1 MARNYYCAAA
11 VALVVST
18 GLAHAQPSAPAAL
31 SAQPGNAQVQLTWA
45 DPSNNAITLY
55 SVRYSTDSAS
65 FSSSTPP
72 EWRPISGSDAQTVR
86 HTVSNLANGTRH
98 YFQIRAADAD
108 GDSGPSNTATTRLAT
123 SPTAAVRIDDAN
135 LREQLEI
142 ALQKTAGAVITQLD
156 MATLI
161 HFSAW
166 SAGVSDV
173 TALEQA
179 VNLVTL
185 DLSDNRISDVAAFM
199 HLTALEE
206 LFLDRNSV
214 SDVTALGHLTS
225 LAYLWLSNNRIA
237 DVTALGRLES
247 LRELRLGNNSISD
260 VAPLAK
266 LASLAGLHLN
276 DNNISD
282 VTALGGL
289 AALQELNLDGN
300 SIADVAALG
309 RLTRLRQLWLNG
321 NAISDVTALG
331 NLVRLKGLDLGNN
344 SISDVTA
351 LGRLTGLP
359 ELTLNANNISDVT
372 ALGRLTNLQGLYLSD
387 NNISDVTPLGKLKDN
402 LLVLFL
408 GNNDISDMAPLESS
422 RSLGQLWL
430 NGNDITRV
438 ALAKLPALVL
448 LNLDDNDISD
458 LTSFRSL
465 ATTSGALSLYLNNN
479 EITDLTPLGDLTGL
493 KYLYLNDN
501 NISDLTALGNL
512 ADLFWLELDG
522 NDIAD
527 VTALGGLP
535 SLGYVSLD
543 NNAVS
548 DVTALGNLTALRG
561 LSLRNNR
568 LSDATSF
575 GQLTLVDTL
584 VPRTTLDLGY
594 NSIADVTALGS
605 LTLLEEL
612 RLDGNDI
619 ADVTALGN
627 LTKLTNLDLGH
638 NNITDVTPVGQLP
651 SLFELTLDD
660 NAIAD
665 VTPLG
670 NLTALQT
677 LDLAGNDISD
687 VTELARLRSLRHLRL
702 DDNLIAD
709 AGSLLGGHL
718 GEGDLVGLR
727 GNPLSTTSIERHV
740 PALRAAGAAVLAGW
754 QVPLFPAATDAAGR
768 QGFVR
773 VLNRSATAGE
783 VFVEAVDDAGVH
795 AGPVRLAVGAGAAA
809 HFNSDDLEGGN
820 AMKGLPEGVGKPTA
834 GGWRLALLSTL
845 DIEVLAYIRT
855 PDGFLTSVHD
865 TLPRD
870 ERTGTLNAAIFN
882 PGRNRAQRSS
892 LRLVNAGVD
901 NEVFLGR
908 GVDDSGSMR
917 RTRIDVSTGA
927 VALTAAHLER
937 HRSGAGGLQGLY
949 TGASGLGRGAGKW
962 RLDVGAPW
970 WVEAMSLVASPGG
983 HLTNLSTAPEAAAD
997 GVWRVPLF
1005 PATPASSGIAERE
1018 GFVRIANHGPAGEAA
1033 IVAVDDGGMRVGAV
1047 ALRLGARQTTHFNS
1061 RDLEQG
1067 NAAKGLVGVGT
1078 PTEGDWRLE
1087 ITSAS
1092 DIRVTSFVRAAGG
1105 FLTSM
1110 HDVVPAEGNVH
1121 RVVFFNPAA
1130 NTRQQ
1135 SLLRLVNEG
1144 DTAANVTVT
1153 GVDDTARP
1161 SGEVRTTIPAGGSM
1175 SLTATQLEEGGD
1187 GLSGGLGDGV
1197 GKWRLRVESNR
1208 PLSVMSLLESPSGH
1222 LTNLSTA
1229 GV

>member
-1 MARNYYCAAA
+1 MARNYHCAAA
-11 VALVVST
+11 LALFLT
-18 GLAHAQPSAPAAL
+18 GLAHAQPSAPGAL
-31 SAQPGNAQVQLTWA
+31 SAQPGNAQVELTWA
-45 DPSNNAITLY
+45 DPSNDAISHY
-55 SVRYSTDSAS
+55 SVRYATDPAA
-65 FSSSTPP
+65 FSGSTPP
-72 EWRPISGSDAQTVR
+72 EWHAISGSDAETVR
-86 HTVSNLANGTRH
+86 HTAPNLTNGTRY

-108 GDSGPSNTATTRLAT
+108 GDSGPSNTATIRLAA
-123 SPTAAVRIDDAN
+123 SPTAAVTIGDAN

-142 ALQKTAGAVITQLD
+142 VLEKTAGAAITQLD
-156 MATLI
+156 MATLA
-161 HFSAW
+161 HFGAW
-166 SAGVSDV
+166 SAGVSAV
-173 TALEQA
+173 TALQHA
-179 VNLVTL
+179 VNLASL
-185 DLSDNRISDVAAFM
+185 DLSDNRISDVTPLM
-199 HLTALEE
+199 HLTALQE
-206 LFLDRNSV
+206 LFLDRNRV

-225 LAYLWLSNNRIA
+225 LAYLGLSNNRIS
-237 DVTALGRLES
+237 DITALGRLES
-247 LRELRLGNNSISD
+247 LQELRLGNNSISN

-266 LASLAGLHLN
+266 LALLDDLHLN

-300 SIADVAALG
+300 SISDLTALG
-309 RLTRLRQLWLNG
+309 RLARLLHLWLNG

-331 NLVRLKGLDLGNN
+331 NLARLKGLDLGNN
-344 SISDVTA
+344 SIADLTA
-351 LGRLTGLP
+351 LGRLTGLAQ
-359 ELTLNANNISDVT
+359 LSLGSNNISDVT

-387 NNISDVTPLGKLKDN
+387 NNISDVTALGRLKDN
-402 LLVLFL
+402 LLELFL
-408 GNNDISDMAPLESS
+408 SNNDISDITALGSL
-422 RSLGQLWL
+422 RALGQLWL

-438 ALAKLPALVL
+438 WALAPLRALLV

-465 ATTSGALSLYLNNN
+465 GTLGGLRLHLSNNDITYL
-479 EITDLTPLGDLTGL
+479 TALGDLTGL
-493 KYLYLNDN
+493 EFLYLNDN
-501 NISDLTALGNL
+501 NISDVTALGNL
-512 ADLFWLELDG
+512 DELFWLELDG

-527 VTALGGLP
+527 VTALGGLR

-548 DVTALGNLTALRG
+548 DVTALGRLTTLRG
-561 LSLRNNR
+561 LSLRNNGI
-568 LSDATSF
+568 SDATSF
-575 GQLTLVDTL
+575 GQLTLVNSIW
-584 VPRTTLDLGY
+584 PRTTLDLGD

-605 LTLLEEL
+605 LTTLEDL
-612 RLDGNDI
+612 RLDGNDVADVAALGNLTELEVLRLGDNNI
-619 ADVTALGN
+619 TDVSPLGQLALIELTLDSNAITDVTALG
-627 LTKLTNLDLGH
+627 
-638 NNITDVTPVGQLP
+638 
-651 SLFELTLDD
+651 S
-660 NAIAD
+660 
-665 VTPLG
+665 
-670 NLTALQT
+670 LTALQA
-677 LDLAGNDISD
+677 LDLARNDISD
-687 VTELARLRSLRHLRL
+687 ATELARLQSLRRLRL
-702 DDNLIAD
+702 DDNHIAD

-718 GEGDLVGLR
+718 GEGDVVGLR
-727 GNPLSTTSIERHV
+727 GNPLSAASIERHV
-740 PALRAAGAAVLAGW
+740 PALRATGAAVLAGRL
-754 QVPLFPAATDAAGR
+754 VPLFPSAADATGR

-783 VFVEAVDDAGVH
+783 VFIDAVDDAGVY

-809 HFNSDDLEGGN
+809 HFNSDDFEGGN

-834 GGWRLALLSTL
+834 GGWRLALLSSL

-870 ERTGTLNAAIFN
+870 EQTSTLNAAIFN

-892 LRLVNAGVD
+892 LRLVNAGVG
-901 NEVFLGR
+901 NEFVLGR
-908 GVDDSGSMR
+908 GVDDSGSVR
-917 RTRIDVSTGA
+917 QTRIEVSTGA
-927 VALTAAHLER
+927 VALTAAQLER
-937 HRSGAGGLQGLY
+937 HRSGGE
-949 TGASGLGRGAGKW
+949 GLGRGAGKW
-962 RLDVGAPW
+962 RLDVEAPW
-970 WVEAMSLVASPGG
+970 WVEAMSLLASPSG
-983 HLTNLSTAPEAAAD
+983 HLTNLSTTPAPSAD

-1005 PATPASSGIAERE
+1005 PAASSSAAERA

-1033 IVAVDDGGMRVGAV
+1033 VVAVDDGGVRVGPV

-1061 RDLEQG
+1061 QDLEQG
-1067 NAAKGLVGVGT
+1067 NAAKGLPVGVGT
-1078 PTEGDWRLE
+1078 PTQGDWRLQ

-1110 HDVVPAEGNVH
+1110 HDVAPAEGNVH
-1121 RVVFFNPAA
+1121 RVVFFNPAG
-1130 NTRQQ
+1130 NTQQQ

-1153 GVDDTARP
+1153 GVDDAARP
-1161 SGEVRTTIPAGGSM
+1161 GGEVRTTIPAGRSI

-1187 GLSGGLGDGV
+1187 GLSGRLGDGV